1 MKESLQ
7 LRFWNLN
14 STSNSPV
21 APRRLSCQISTNQR
35 EAETSA
41 NVNKHWKTRGK
52 GNDVIINVIF
62 ARYST
67 SSDVV
72 VSSPSS
78 SRAPR
83 RVCSQ
88 ARKTLLLKSTSIN
101 IFVLL
106 MLRPTFHAT
115 PEKICAPGLNEALR
129 AEFLRFRNNTV
140 LQNSKRSKTFK
151 RMCVLRDVVTL
162 SPSSSYFR
170 SMWVPRPSLGQS
182 KKAVGGTK
190 TSFSRYEFI
199 ETFGENRCFTILLS
213 TSESRGCS
221 DNASGDDGPSRPKPA
236 SSFCQRYQI
245 DPKMLGTCT

>member
-1 MKESLQ
+1 MLDAPTIPLCPK
-7 LRFWNLN
+7 LRWHNV
-14 STSNSPV
+14 SNP
-21 APRRLSCQISTNQR
+21 N
-35 EAETSA
+35 
-41 NVNKHWKTRGK
+41 
-52 GNDVIINVIF
+52 
-62 ARYST
+62 
-67 SSDVV
+67 VV

-88 ARKTLLLKSTSIN
+88 ARKTLLLESTSIN

-140 LQNSKRSKTFK
+140 LQNSKKSKTFK

-162 SPSSSYFR
+162 SPSSFYFR

-199 ETFGENRCFTILLS
+199 EI
-213 TSESRGCS
+213 
-221 DNASGDDGPSRPKPA
+221 
-236 SSFCQRYQI
+236 
-245 DPKMLGTCT
+245 